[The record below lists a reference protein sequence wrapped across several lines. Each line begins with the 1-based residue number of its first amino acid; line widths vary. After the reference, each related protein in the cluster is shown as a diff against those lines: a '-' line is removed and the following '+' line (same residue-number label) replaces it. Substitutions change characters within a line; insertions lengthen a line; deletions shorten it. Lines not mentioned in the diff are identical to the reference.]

1 MTVFGQVTPKFH
13 LLGGIMYLNAKQ
25 KGGTDDGRRI
35 AGIPKWNFTLS
46 SEYQMNDK
54 WSLTGRM
61 VANSK
66 APMNSLASKHV
77 PGWWRLD
84 LGAQYK
90 RTFTNGDVLRLGLNV
105 FNVLNREYWVV
116 QDAVKESVS
125 MHGPRSLV
133 LSLGYEF

>member
-1 MTVFGQVTPKFH
+1 
-13 LLGGIMYLNAKQ
+13 MYLNAKQ
-25 KGGTDDGRRI
+25 KGGKNDGRTI

-46 SEYQMNDK
+46 TEYQMNEE

-61 VANSK
+61 VANSN
-66 APMNSLASKHV
+66 APMNPLASKHV

-90 RTFTNGDVLRLGLNV
+90 RTFANGDALRVGLNV

-116 QDAVKESVS
+116 QDAVAESVS

-133 LSLGYEF
+133 LSMAYDF